1 MIDDPLSLYCV
12 IANGGVATPPGPV
25 RELSGRRAPLYFAV
39 ANCCVQFPQNR
50 LESEKVMDIVCYPRD
65 VFGSSATRSSLIT
78 ILLLH
83 PVF

>member
-1 MIDDPLSLYCV
+1 MTLSLFTV
-12 IANGGVATPPGPV
+12 IANGGRDAAGPGPGAL
-25 RELSGRRAPLYFAV
+25 RQARAPLYFAV

-83 PVF
+83 PVFF

>member
-1 MIDDPLSLYCV
+1 MTLSLSTV
-12 IANGGVATPPGPV
+12 IAKGGRDAAGPGTGAL
-25 RELSGRRAPLYFAV
+25 RQARASLF
-39 ANCCVQFPQNR
+39 CCCIAVQFPQNR